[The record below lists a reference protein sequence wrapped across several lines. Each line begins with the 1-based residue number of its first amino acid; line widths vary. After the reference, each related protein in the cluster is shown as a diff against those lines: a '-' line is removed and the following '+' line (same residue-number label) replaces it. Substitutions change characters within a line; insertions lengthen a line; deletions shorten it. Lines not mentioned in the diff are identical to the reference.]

1 MIIAVDMGHTRV
13 SPGASGYLDELTED
27 RKIGAA
33 LISELEARGHA
44 VVNVTPADDSAEWL
58 TGRAKRAN
66 AAGADRFVSVHLNA
80 GGGSGTEV
88 YTTASSSMKA
98 EAAKISANVAACLGL
113 PNRGRK
119 DAAFTVLVK
128 TTMGACLVEVCF
140 VDRQADADAYRA
152 TTPEAIAKAI
162 ADGIDGK
169 SSGGAPVETP
179 AQPEGGLADP
189 RPIAVTGIWDEDT
202 NLALQHYFE
211 APYKD
216 AKISRQNRGNRGV
229 LAACATGWEWQSP
242 PAPGSQTIRLLQGAC
257 GMPASEIDGVQGRD
271 SNVAL
276 QRHLRMDELGYV
288 IDGVLDYP
296 SPTVAEMQRRL
307 NDGTL

>member
-33 LISELEARGHA
+33 LISELVSRGHK
-44 VVNVTPADDSAEWL
+44 VVNVTPADNSAEWL
-58 TGRAKRAN
+58 TGRAQRAN
-66 AAGADRFVSVHLNA
+66 QAGADRFVSIHLNA
-80 GGGSGTEV
+80 GGGTGTEV

-113 PNRGRK
+113 PNRGHK
-119 DAAFTVLVK
+119 TANFTVLAK
-128 TTMGACLVEVCF
+128 TKTGACLVEVCF
-140 VDRQADADAYRA
+140 VDRKADADAYRA

-169 SSGGAPVETP
+169 ASGGAPIEAP
-179 AQPEGGLADP
+179 AQPASGKTDP
-189 RPIAVTGIWDEDT
+189 RPIEVDGKWGSDT
-202 NLALQHYFE
+202 TLALQHYFE

-216 AKISRQNRGNRGV
+216 GEVSRQNSRHKAK
-229 LAACATGWEWQSP
+229 LAACTTGWEWQSP
-242 PAPGSQTIRLLQGAC
+242 PVTGSQTIRLLQGAC
-257 GMPASEIDGVQGRD
+257 GMPASEIDGVWGPASTR
-271 SNVAL
+271 AL
-276 QRHLRMDELGYV
+276 QAHVGTAV
-288 IDGVLDYP
+288 DGVLDYP
-296 SPTVAEMQRRL
+296 SPAVAEMQRRL